1 MLDENFF
8 ANYLVN
14 FSDGVL
20 VAIYVILIATYMILA
35 IRILY
40 SVYAVVGVF
49 VVTTAIFFSITYL
62 TGNAGSETFS
72 SVKFMF
78 LFLFFLMLAVFAF
91 YLIRIQKKLSRR
103 KKQLL

>member
-1 MLDENFF
+1 MLDESFF
-8 ANYLVN
+8 ASYLLN
-14 FSDGVL
+14 FSNAVL
-20 VAIYVILIATYMILA
+20 VSIYVILIATYMILA

-62 TGNAGSETFS
+62 TGNAESATFS

-78 LFLFFLMLAVFAF
+78 LFLFFLMLMVFAF
-91 YLIRIQKKLSRR
+91 YLIRIRKKLSRR
-103 KKQLL
+103 KNQLL

>member
-1 MLDENFF
+1 MLDESFF
-8 ANYLVN
+8 ASYLLN
-14 FSDGVL
+14 FSNAVL
-20 VAIYVILIATYMILA
+20 VSIYVILIATYMILA

-62 TGNAGSETFS
+62 TGNTESATFS

-78 LFLFFLMLAVFAF
+78 LFLFFLMLMVFAF
-91 YLIRIQKKLSRR
+91 YLIRIRKKLSRR
-103 KKQLL
+103 KNQLL

>member
-20 VAIYVILIATYMILA
+20 VSIYVILIATYMILA

-78 LFLFFLMLAVFAF
+78 LFLFFLMLMVFAF
-91 YLIRIQKKLSRR
+91 YLIRIRKKLSRR
-103 KKQLL
+103 KNQLL